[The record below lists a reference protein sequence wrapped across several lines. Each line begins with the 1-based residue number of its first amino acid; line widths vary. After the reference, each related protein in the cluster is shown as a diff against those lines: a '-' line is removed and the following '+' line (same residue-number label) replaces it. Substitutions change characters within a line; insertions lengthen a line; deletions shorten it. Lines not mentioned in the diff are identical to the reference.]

1 MTAIHRFVEACRNGT
16 HPSIV
21 TKLQSGWVIMGEIQ
35 VVEGYC
41 LLLPDPVV
49 PHLNA
54 LDFDS
59 RTQFL
64 SDMARAGDAV
74 LAATGADRINYE
86 MLGNLEPALHAHI
99 LPRSN
104 KESEELRTKPI
115 WFYDWENAPRFSSG
129 VHGEL
134 LQKIRAQIEKG

>member
-1 MTAIHRFVEACRNGT
+1 MTAIHRFVEACRNGS
-16 HPSIV
+16 HPSLV

-41 LLLPDPVV
+41 LHLPDPVV

-54 LDFDS
+54 LDLDS
-59 RTQFL
+59 RMLFL

-74 LAATGADRINYE
+74 LAITGADRINYE

-115 WFYDWENAPRFSSG
+115 WFYDWDNAPRFSAD